1 MEKDNISPHVRA
13 SDIEYDKEAD
23 LEVREVFKKDIDGG
37 VQFRTV
43 SWQRA
48 AVVFLKIQFAMSILA
63 VPGALATLGA
73 VGGAISIVGWGALNT
88 YTAIVLGDFHNRH
101 PECHTLAD
109 MMGLLWGRIGR
120 ALVGAQILVAQ
131 VLITAAGI
139 VSIST
144 AFNALSEHGACT
156 VAFSAAAAV
165 LITGCSSIRT
175 FSRLGWLTWAGFIT
189 FFIAVFIFVVAVTQ
203 QDRPAAAPPT
213 GDFDLGWASI
223 AYPTFIAGITA
234 SANIFISCSG
244 SSMYLPVI
252 SEMRR
257 PKDYRKAALVAG
269 ILVVSLYLTF
279 SLVTYRWCG
288 VWLSTPA
295 FGSAGTMF
303 KKISYGIA
311 LPGLVIGV
319 GIYQHVAAKLVFVW
333 TLRDSKHL
341 QSNSVVHWST
351 WLGLNLLLGALGF
364 IVAEAVP
371 ILNYL
376 LGLAGSL
383 CFAPFSLIFPAL
395 LWMYDFRSARSGPAA
410 GEALYGFHVFIVLL
424 GLFMVIGGT
433 YGVALSIRDAFATG
447 AIARVFDCSDNSGTR
462 PSTVFLYISNA
473 STFVVSDLGSGG
485 FSRAT
490 ATPSAQAVGAG
501 TVTSDGDHT
510 RVFPTTDSL
519 PHGASPQATP
529 TGQPAVG
536 AGPCSGTLTIDS
548 ITSLVHTDSG
558 VPSNSDESSL
568 RIDDPMASPTSAV
581 MPDVPRLRQALPGS
595 STAITYMSSLV
606 HETCPS
612 PLTITVSVTGPSDG
626 PSVTSG
632 PLVNTTISNA
642 SCSAIVS
649 TLAPVTMLITE
660 TKYVISSRS
669 EAISLSLSSRS
680 SNVESAWSTTS
691 SGGLISERTITSCV
705 VGSNVSCPA
714 ANVLASPV
722 TVMVTQTEMQ
732 SAADPSVCSE
742 GLASVSVSSTASSI
756 YIMSGGSLTA
766 ITSVIWQTRTTYL
779 RDPGS
784 QCDAPATTT
793 VTSYTSYTD

>member
-13 SDIEYDKEAD
+13 SDVEYDKEAD
-23 LEVREVFKKDIDGG
+23 LEVREVFKKDHDGG

-48 AVVFLKIQFAMSILA
+48 AIVFLKIQFAMSILA

-88 YTAIVLGDFHNRH
+88 S
-101 PECHTLAD
+101 LAD

-156 VAFSAAAAV
+156 AAFSAVAAV

-213 GDFDLGWASI
+213 GDFDLGWTSI

-257 PKDYRKAALVAG
+257 PKNYRKAALVAG

-295 FGSAGTMF
+295 FGSAGTLF

-395 LWMYDFRSARSGPAA
+395 LWMYDFRSARSGPA
-410 GEALYGFHVFIVLL
+410 GSKALYGFHVFIVLL

-433 YGVALSIRDAFATG
+433 
-447 AIARVFDCSDNSGTR
+447 
-462 PSTVFLYISNA
+462 
-473 STFVVSDLGSGG
+473 
-485 FSRAT
+485 
-490 ATPSAQAVGAG
+490 
-501 TVTSDGDHT
+501 
-510 RVFPTTDSL
+510 
-519 PHGASPQATP
+519 
-529 TGQPAVG
+529 
-536 AGPCSGTLTIDS
+536 
-548 ITSLVHTDSG
+548 
-558 VPSNSDESSL
+558 
-568 RIDDPMASPTSAV
+568 
-581 MPDVPRLRQALPGS
+581 
-595 STAITYMSSLV
+595 
-606 HETCPS
+606 
-612 PLTITVSVTGPSDG
+612 
-626 PSVTSG
+626 
-632 PLVNTTISNA
+632 
-642 SCSAIVS
+642 
-649 TLAPVTMLITE
+649 
-660 TKYVISSRS
+660 
-669 EAISLSLSSRS
+669 
-680 SNVESAWSTTS
+680 
-691 SGGLISERTITSCV
+691 
-705 VGSNVSCPA
+705 
-714 ANVLASPV
+714 
-722 TVMVTQTEMQ
+722 
-732 SAADPSVCSE
+732 
-742 GLASVSVSSTASSI
+742 
-756 YIMSGGSLTA
+756 
-766 ITSVIWQTRTTYL
+766 
-779 RDPGS
+779 
-784 QCDAPATTT
+784 
-793 VTSYTSYTD
+793 